1 MDKIGDTSPPTKE
14 IHMLGKD
21 LLDIKSLDRE
31 DILTILAEGEKMR
44 DAILSG
50 VKQMD
55 TLHDKSVATLFY
67 ENSTRTRNSF
77 ENAVK
82 FLGANCTS
90 VSVANSSVKKGET
103 LIDTALTLERIATDA
118 IVIRHEVA
126 GAPKLVADNVS
137 CHVVNAGDG
146 LHAHPTQALLD
157 FLTMKEIF
165 GGFEG
170 LEVAIIGDIKHSRV
184 ARSNI
189 EGLKKLGANVR
200 VFGPNTLMP
209 QGIERMGVKVC
220 ESVEEAFEG
229 ADVLMGLRIQL
240 ERQKKG
246 LFPSV
251 GEYVK
256 YWGITEERV
265 RMAKPHAVVMHPAP
279 VNRGVE
285 ISSEVIDS
293 DKSWIYRQ
301 VTNGLSVRMAILKLL
316 ILGGRA

>member
-1 MDKIGDTSPPTKE
+1 
-14 IHMLGKD
+14 MLKKD
-21 LLDIKSLDRE
+21 LLDIKSLTKE
-31 DILTILAEGEKMR
+31 DILSILEEGERMR
-44 DAILSG
+44 DAVESG
-50 VKQMD
+50 AKSLD
-55 TLHDKSVATLFY
+55 ALRDRSVATLFY
-67 ENSTRTRNSF
+67 ENSTRTKNSF
-77 ENAVK
+77 ENAAR
-82 FLGANCTS
+82 FLGANVVS
-90 VSVANSSVKKGET
+90 VSVGNSSVKKGET
-103 LIDTALTLERIATDA
+103 LIDTGMTLERIMTDA

-126 GAPKLVADNVS
+126 GAAKLLADNVK
-137 CHVVNAGDG
+137 CHVLNAGDG

-200 VFGPNTLMP
+200 IFAPNTLMP
-209 QGIERMGVKVC
+209 QGIERTGVKIA
-220 ESVEEAFEG
+220 ESVEEACDN
-229 ADVLMGLRIQL
+229 ADVIMGLRIQL

-256 YWGITEERV
+256 YYGITKERV
-265 RMAKPHAVVMHPAP
+265 ALAKKNAVVMHPAP

-285 ISSEVIDS
+285 IASDVIDS
-293 DKSWIYRQ
+293 DKSYIYRQ
-301 VTNGLSVRMAILKLL
+301 VTNGLAVRMAVLKML
-316 ILGGRA
+316 IIGGER

>member
-1 MDKIGDTSPPTKE
+1 
-14 IHMLGKD
+14 MLKKD
-21 LLDIKSLDRE
+21 LLDINSLTKEDILSILEEGERMRDAVESGAKSLDA
-31 DILTILAEGEKMR
+31 LR
-44 DAILSG
+44 DR
-50 VKQMD
+50 
-55 TLHDKSVATLFY
+55 SVATLFY
-67 ENSTRTRNSF
+67 ENSTRTKNSF
-77 ENAVK
+77 ENAAR
-82 FLGANCTS
+82 FLGANVVS
-90 VSVANSSVKKGET
+90 VSVGNSSVKKGET
-103 LIDTALTLERIATDA
+103 LIDTGMTLERIMTDA

-126 GAPKLVADNVS
+126 GAAKLLADNVK
-137 CHVVNAGDG
+137 CHVLNAGDG

-200 VFGPNTLMP
+200 IFAPNTFMP
-209 QGIERMGVKVC
+209 QGIERTGVKIA
-220 ESVEEAFEG
+220 ESVEEACDN
-229 ADVLMGLRIQL
+229 ADVIMGLRIQL

-256 YWGITEERV
+256 YYGITKERV
-265 RMAKPHAVVMHPAP
+265 ALAKKNAVVMHPAP

-285 ISSEVIDS
+285 IASDVIDS
-293 DKSWIYRQ
+293 DKSYIYRQ
-301 VTNGLSVRMAILKLL
+301 VTNGLAVRMAVLKML
-316 ILGGRA
+316 IIGGER

>member
-1 MDKIGDTSPPTKE
+1 M
-14 IHMLGKD
+14 
-21 LLDIKSLDRE
+21 
-31 DILTILAEGEKMR
+31 
-44 DAILSG
+44 
-50 VKQMD
+50 
-55 TLHDKSVATLFY
+55 
-67 ENSTRTRNSF
+67 
-77 ENAVK
+77 
-82 FLGANCTS
+82 
-90 VSVANSSVKKGET
+90 SVANSSVKKGET

-126 GAPKLVADNVS
+126 GAPKLVADNVG
-137 CHVVNAGDG
+137 CHVINAGDG

-189 EGLKKLGANVR
+189 YGLQKLGANVR

-220 ESVEEAFEG
+220 ESIEEACEG
-229 ADVLMGLRIQL
+229 MDVLMGLRIQL

-256 YWGITEERV
+256 YYGITEERV
-265 RMAKPHAVVMHPAP
+265 KMAKPGAVIMHPAP

-285 ISSEVIDS
+285 ISSGVIDS

-316 ILGGRA
+316 LVGGNV

>member
-1 MDKIGDTSPPTKE
+1 
-14 IHMLGKD
+14 MLKKD
-21 LLDIKSLDRE
+21 LLDIKSLTKE
-31 DILTILAEGEKMR
+31 DILSILEEGDRMR
-44 DAILSG
+44 DAVESG
-50 VKQMD
+50 AKSLD
-55 TLHDKSVATLFY
+55 ALRDRSVATLFY
-67 ENSTRTRNSF
+67 ENSTRTKNSF
-77 ENAVK
+77 ENAAR
-82 FLGANCTS
+82 FLGANVVS
-90 VSVANSSVKKGET
+90 VSVGNSSVKKGET
-103 LIDTALTLERIATDA
+103 LIDTGMTLERIMTDA

-126 GAPKLVADNVS
+126 GAAKLLADNVK
-137 CHVVNAGDG
+137 CHVLNAGDG

-200 VFGPNTLMP
+200 IFAPNTLMP
-209 QGIERMGVKVC
+209 QGIERTGVKIA
-220 ESVEEAFEG
+220 ESVEEACDN
-229 ADVLMGLRIQL
+229 ADVIMGLRIQL

-256 YWGITEERV
+256 YYGITKERV
-265 RMAKPHAVVMHPAP
+265 ALAKKNAVVMHPAP

-285 ISSEVIDS
+285 IASDVIDS
-293 DKSWIYRQ
+293 DKSYIYRQ
-301 VTNGLSVRMAILKLL
+301 VTNGLAVRMAVLKML
-316 ILGGRA
+316 IIGGER

>member
-1 MDKIGDTSPPTKE
+1 
-14 IHMLGKD
+14 MLKKD
-21 LLDIKSLDRE
+21 LLDINSLTKEDILSILEEGERMRDAVESGAKSLDA
-31 DILTILAEGEKMR
+31 LR
-44 DAILSG
+44 DR
-50 VKQMD
+50 
-55 TLHDKSVATLFY
+55 SVATLFY
-67 ENSTRTRNSF
+67 ENSTRTKNSF
-77 ENAVK
+77 ENAAR
-82 FLGANCTS
+82 FLGANVVS
-90 VSVANSSVKKGET
+90 VSVGNSSVKKGET
-103 LIDTALTLERIATDA
+103 LIDTGMTLERIMTDA

-126 GAPKLVADNVS
+126 GAAKLLADNVK
-137 CHVVNAGDG
+137 CHVLNAGDG

-200 VFGPNTLMP
+200 IFAPNTLMP
-209 QGIERMGVKVC
+209 QGIDRTGVKIA
-220 ESVEEAFEG
+220 ESVEEACDN
-229 ADVLMGLRIQL
+229 ADVIMGLRIQL

-256 YWGITEERV
+256 YYGITKERV
-265 RMAKPHAVVMHPAP
+265 ALAKKNAVVMHPAP

-285 ISSEVIDS
+285 IASDVIDS
-293 DKSWIYRQ
+293 DKSYIYRQ
-301 VTNGLSVRMAILKLL
+301 VTNGLAVRMAVLKML
-316 ILGGRA
+316 IIGGKR

>member
-1 MDKIGDTSPPTKE
+1 
-14 IHMLGKD
+14 MLKKD
-21 LLDIKSLDRE
+21 LLDIKSLTKE
-31 DILTILAEGEKMR
+31 DILSILEEGERMR
-44 DAILSG
+44 DAVESG
-50 VKQMD
+50 AKSLD
-55 TLHDKSVATLFY
+55 ALRDRSVATLFY
-67 ENSTRTRNSF
+67 ENSTRTKNSF
-77 ENAVK
+77 ENAAR
-82 FLGANCTS
+82 FLGANVVS
-90 VSVANSSVKKGET
+90 VSVGNSSVKKGET
-103 LIDTALTLERIATDA
+103 LIDTGMTLERIMTDA

-126 GAPKLVADNVS
+126 GAAKLLADNVK
-137 CHVVNAGDG
+137 CHVLNAGDG

-200 VFGPNTLMP
+200 IFAPNTLMP
-209 QGIERMGVKVC
+209 QGIDRTGVKIA
-220 ESVEEAFEG
+220 ESVEEACDN
-229 ADVLMGLRIQL
+229 ADVIMGLRIQL

-256 YWGITEERV
+256 YYGITKERV
-265 RMAKPHAVVMHPAP
+265 ALAKKNAVVMHPAP

-285 ISSEVIDS
+285 IASDVIDS
-293 DKSWIYRQ
+293 DKSYIYRQ
-301 VTNGLSVRMAILKLL
+301 VTNGLAVRMAVLKML
-316 ILGGRA
+316 IIGGER

>member
-1 MDKIGDTSPPTKE
+1 
-14 IHMLGKD
+14 MLKKD
-21 LLDIKSLDRE
+21 LLDINSLTKEDILSILEEGERMRDAVESGAKSLDALKDR
-31 DILTILAEGEKMR
+31 
-44 DAILSG
+44 
-50 VKQMD
+50 
-55 TLHDKSVATLFY
+55 SVATLFY
-67 ENSTRTRNSF
+67 ENSTRTKNSF
-77 ENAVK
+77 ENAAR
-82 FLGANCTS
+82 FLGANVVS
-90 VSVANSSVKKGET
+90 VSVGNSSVKKGET
-103 LIDTALTLERIATDA
+103 LIDTGMTLERIMTDA

-126 GAPKLVADNVS
+126 GAAKLLADNVK
-137 CHVVNAGDG
+137 CHVLNAGDG

-200 VFGPNTLMP
+200 IFAPNTLMP
-209 QGIERMGVKVC
+209 QGIDRTGVKIA
-220 ESVEEAFEG
+220 ESVEEACDN
-229 ADVLMGLRIQL
+229 ADVIMGLRIQL

-256 YWGITEERV
+256 YYGITKERV
-265 RMAKPHAVVMHPAP
+265 ALAKKNAVVMHPAP

-285 ISSEVIDS
+285 IASDVIDS
-293 DKSWIYRQ
+293 DKSYIYRQ
-301 VTNGLSVRMAILKLL
+301 VTNGLAVRMAVLKML
-316 ILGGRA
+316 IIGGER

>member
-1 MDKIGDTSPPTKE
+1 
-14 IHMLGKD
+14 MLKKD
-21 LLDIKSLDRE
+21 LLDIKSLMKE
-31 DILTILAEGEKMR
+31 DILSILEEGERMR
-44 DAILSG
+44 DAVESG
-50 VKQMD
+50 AKSLD
-55 TLHDKSVATLFY
+55 ALRDRSVATLFY
-67 ENSTRTRNSF
+67 ENSTRTKNSF
-77 ENAVK
+77 ENAAR
-82 FLGANCTS
+82 FLGANVVS
-90 VSVANSSVKKGET
+90 VSVGNSSVKKGET
-103 LIDTALTLERIATDA
+103 LIDTGMTLERIMTDA

-126 GAPKLVADNVS
+126 GAAKLLADNVK
-137 CHVVNAGDG
+137 CHVLNAGDG

-200 VFGPNTLMP
+200 IFAPNTLMP
-209 QGIERMGVKVC
+209 QGIDRTGVKIA
-220 ESVEEAFEG
+220 ESVEEACDN
-229 ADVLMGLRIQL
+229 ADVIMGLRIQL

-256 YWGITEERV
+256 YYGITKERV
-265 RMAKPHAVVMHPAP
+265 ALAKKNAVVMHPAP

-285 ISSEVIDS
+285 IASDVIDS
-293 DKSWIYRQ
+293 DKSYIYRQ
-301 VTNGLSVRMAILKLL
+301 VTNGLAVRMAVLKML
-316 ILGGRA
+316 IIGGER

>member
-1 MDKIGDTSPPTKE
+1 
-14 IHMLGKD
+14 MLKKD
-21 LLDIKSLDRE
+21 LLDIKSLTKE
-31 DILTILAEGEKMR
+31 DILSILEEGERMR
-44 DAILSG
+44 DAVESG
-50 VKQMD
+50 AKSINVLRD
-55 TLHDKSVATLFY
+55 RSVATLFY
-67 ENSTRTRNSF
+67 ENSTRTKNSF
-77 ENAVK
+77 ENAAR
-82 FLGANCTS
+82 FLGANVVS
-90 VSVANSSVKKGET
+90 VSVGNSSVKKGET
-103 LIDTALTLERIATDA
+103 LIDTGMTLERIMTDA

-126 GAPKLVADNVS
+126 GAAKLLADNVK
-137 CHVVNAGDG
+137 CHVLNAGDG

-200 VFGPNTLMP
+200 IFAPNTLMP
-209 QGIERMGVKVC
+209 QGIERTGVKIA
-220 ESVEEAFEG
+220 ESVEEACDN
-229 ADVLMGLRIQL
+229 ADVIMGLRIQL

-256 YWGITEERV
+256 YYGITKERV
-265 RMAKPHAVVMHPAP
+265 ALAKKNAVVMHPAP

-285 ISSEVIDS
+285 IASDVIDS
-293 DKSWIYRQ
+293 DRSYIYRQ
-301 VTNGLSVRMAILKLL
+301 VTNGLAVRMAVLKML
-316 ILGGRA
+316 IIGGER

>member
-1 MDKIGDTSPPTKE
+1 
-14 IHMLGKD
+14 MLKKD
-21 LLDIKSLDRE
+21 LLDINSLTKEDILSILEEGERMRDAVESGAKSLDA
-31 DILTILAEGEKMR
+31 LR
-44 DAILSG
+44 DR
-50 VKQMD
+50 
-55 TLHDKSVATLFY
+55 SVATLFY
-67 ENSTRTRNSF
+67 ENSTRTKNSF
-77 ENAVK
+77 ENAAR
-82 FLGANCTS
+82 FLGANVVS
-90 VSVANSSVKKGET
+90 VSVGNSSVKKGET
-103 LIDTALTLERIATDA
+103 LIDTGMTLERIMTDA

-126 GAPKLVADNVS
+126 GAAKLLADNVK
-137 CHVVNAGDG
+137 CHVLNAGDG

-200 VFGPNTLMP
+200 IFAPNTLMP
-209 QGIERMGVKVC
+209 QGIERTGVKIA
-220 ESVEEAFEG
+220 ESVEEACDN
-229 ADVLMGLRIQL
+229 ADVIMGLRIQL

-256 YWGITEERV
+256 YYGITKERV
-265 RMAKPHAVVMHPAP
+265 ALAKKNAVVMHPAP

-285 ISSEVIDS
+285 IASDVIDS
-293 DKSWIYRQ
+293 DKSYIYRQ
-301 VTNGLSVRMAILKLL
+301 VTNGLAVRMAVLKML
-316 ILGGRA
+316 IIGGER

>member
-1 MDKIGDTSPPTKE
+1 
-14 IHMLGKD
+14 MLKKD
-21 LLDIKSLDRE
+21 LLDIKSLTKE
-31 DILTILAEGEKMR
+31 DILSILEEGERMR
-44 DAILSG
+44 DAVESG
-50 VKQMD
+50 AKSLNVLRD
-55 TLHDKSVATLFY
+55 RSVATLFY
-67 ENSTRTRNSF
+67 ENSTRTKNSF
-77 ENAVK
+77 ENAAR
-82 FLGANCTS
+82 FLGANVVS
-90 VSVANSSVKKGET
+90 VSVGNSSVKKGET
-103 LIDTALTLERIATDA
+103 LIDTGMTLERIMTDA

-126 GAPKLVADNVS
+126 GAAKLLADNVK
-137 CHVVNAGDG
+137 CHVLNAGDG

-200 VFGPNTLMP
+200 IFAPNTLMP
-209 QGIERMGVKVC
+209 QGIERTGVKIA
-220 ESVEEAFEG
+220 ESVEEACDN
-229 ADVLMGLRIQL
+229 ADVIMGLRIQL

-256 YWGITEERV
+256 YYGITKERV
-265 RMAKPHAVVMHPAP
+265 ALAKKNAVVMHPAP

-285 ISSEVIDS
+285 IASDVIDS
-293 DKSWIYRQ
+293 DRSYIYRQ
-301 VTNGLSVRMAILKLL
+301 VTNGLAVRMAVLKML
-316 ILGGRA
+316 IIGGER

>member
-1 MDKIGDTSPPTKE
+1 
-14 IHMLGKD
+14 MLKKD
-21 LLDIKSLDRE
+21 LLDIKSLTKE
-31 DILTILAEGEKMR
+31 DILSILEEGERMR
-44 DAILSG
+44 DAVESG
-50 VKQMD
+50 AKSLD
-55 TLHDKSVATLFY
+55 ALKDRSVATLFY
-67 ENSTRTRNSF
+67 ENSTRTKNSF
-77 ENAVK
+77 ENAAR
-82 FLGANCTS
+82 FLGANVVS
-90 VSVANSSVKKGET
+90 VSVGNSSVKKGET
-103 LIDTALTLERIATDA
+103 LIDTGMTLERIMTDA

-126 GAPKLVADNVS
+126 GAAKLLADNVK
-137 CHVVNAGDG
+137 CHVLNAGDG

-200 VFGPNTLMP
+200 IFAPNTLMP
-209 QGIERMGVKVC
+209 QGIDRTGVKIA
-220 ESVEEAFEG
+220 ESVEEACDN
-229 ADVLMGLRIQL
+229 ADVIMGLRIQL

-256 YWGITEERV
+256 YYGITKERV
-265 RMAKPHAVVMHPAP
+265 ALAKKNAVVMHPAP

-285 ISSEVIDS
+285 IASDVIDS
-293 DKSWIYRQ
+293 DKSYIYRQ
-301 VTNGLSVRMAILKLL
+301 VTNGLAVRMAVLKML
-316 ILGGRA
+316 IIGGER

>member
-1 MDKIGDTSPPTKE
+1 
-14 IHMLGKD
+14 MLKKD
-21 LLDIKSLDRE
+21 LLDINSLTKEDILSILEEGERMRDAVESGAKSLDA
-31 DILTILAEGEKMR
+31 LR
-44 DAILSG
+44 DR
-50 VKQMD
+50 
-55 TLHDKSVATLFY
+55 SVATLFY
-67 ENSTRTRNSF
+67 ENSTRTKNSF
-77 ENAVK
+77 ENAAR
-82 FLGANCTS
+82 FLGANVVS
-90 VSVANSSVKKGET
+90 VSVGNSSVKKGET
-103 LIDTALTLERIATDA
+103 LIDTGMTLERIMTDA

-126 GAPKLVADNVS
+126 GAAKLLADNVK
-137 CHVVNAGDG
+137 CHVLNAGDG

-200 VFGPNTLMP
+200 IFAPNTLMP
-209 QGIERMGVKVC
+209 QGIERTGVKIA
-220 ESVEEAFEG
+220 ESVEEACDN
-229 ADVLMGLRIQL
+229 ADVIMGLRIQL

-256 YWGITEERV
+256 YYGITKERV
-265 RMAKPHAVVMHPAP
+265 ALAKKNAVVMHTAP

-285 ISSEVIDS
+285 IASDVIDS
-293 DKSWIYRQ
+293 DKSYIYRQ
-301 VTNGLSVRMAILKLL
+301 VTNGLAVRMAVLKML
-316 ILGGRA
+316 IIGGER

>member
-1 MDKIGDTSPPTKE
+1 
-14 IHMLGKD
+14 MLKKD
-21 LLDIKSLDRE
+21 LLDIKSLMKE
-31 DILTILAEGEKMR
+31 DILSILEEGERMR
-44 DAILSG
+44 DAVESG
-50 VKQMD
+50 AKSLD
-55 TLHDKSVATLFY
+55 ALRDRSVATLFY
-67 ENSTRTRNSF
+67 ENSTRTKNSF
-77 ENAVK
+77 ENAAR
-82 FLGANCTS
+82 FLGANVVS
-90 VSVANSSVKKGET
+90 VSVDNSSVKKGET
-103 LIDTALTLERIATDA
+103 LIDTGMTLERIMTDA

-126 GAPKLVADNVS
+126 GAAKLLADNVK
-137 CHVVNAGDG
+137 CHVLNAGDG

-200 VFGPNTLMP
+200 IFAPNTLMP
-209 QGIERMGVKVC
+209 QGIDRTGVKIA
-220 ESVEEAFEG
+220 ESVEEACDN
-229 ADVLMGLRIQL
+229 ADVIMGLRIQL

-256 YWGITEERV
+256 YYGITKERV
-265 RMAKPHAVVMHPAP
+265 ALAKKNAVVMHPAP

-285 ISSEVIDS
+285 IASDVIDS
-293 DKSWIYRQ
+293 DKSYIYRQ
-301 VTNGLSVRMAILKLL
+301 VTNGLAVRMAVLKML
-316 ILGGRA
+316 IIGGER

>member
-1 MDKIGDTSPPTKE
+1 
-14 IHMLGKD
+14 MLKKD
-21 LLDIKSLDRE
+21 LLDIKGLTKE
-31 DILTILAEGEKMR
+31 DILDILKEGENMR
-44 DAILSG
+44 AVIESG
-50 VKQMD
+50 VKSLD
-55 TLHDKSVATLFY
+55 VLRDRSVATLFY
-67 ENSTRTRNSF
+67 ENSTRTKNSF
-77 ENAVK
+77 ENAAR
-82 FLGANCTS
+82 FLGANVVS

-103 LIDTALTLERIATDA
+103 LIDTGMTLERIMTDA

-126 GAPKLVADNVS
+126 GAPKLLADNVK
-137 CHVVNAGDG
+137 CHVLNAGDG

-170 LEVAIIGDIKHSRV
+170 LEVAIVGDIKHSRV

-189 EGLKKLGANVR
+189 EGLKKLGAKVR
-200 VFGPNTLMP
+200 IFAPNTLMP
-209 QGIERMGVKVC
+209 QGIENTGVHVAG
-220 ESVEEAFEG
+220 SIEEACEG

-256 YWGITEERV
+256 YYGITKERV
-265 RMAKPHAVVMHPAP
+265 ALAKKNAVVMHPAP

-285 ISSEVIDS
+285 IASDVIDS
-293 DKSWIYRQ
+293 DKSYIYRQ
-301 VTNGLSVRMAILKLL
+301 VTNGLAVRMAALKML
-316 ILGGRA
+316 IIGGKE

>member
-1 MDKIGDTSPPTKE
+1 
-14 IHMLGKD
+14 MLKKD
-21 LLDIKSLDRE
+21 LLDINSLTKEDILSILEEGERMRDAVESGAKSLDA
-31 DILTILAEGEKMR
+31 LR
-44 DAILSG
+44 DR
-50 VKQMD
+50 
-55 TLHDKSVATLFY
+55 SVATLFY
-67 ENSTRTRNSF
+67 ENSTRTKNSF
-77 ENAVK
+77 ENAAR
-82 FLGANCTS
+82 FLGANVVS
-90 VSVANSSVKKGET
+90 VSVDNSSVKKGET
-103 LIDTALTLERIATDA
+103 LIDTGMTLERIMTDA

-126 GAPKLVADNVS
+126 GAAKLLADNVK
-137 CHVVNAGDG
+137 CHVLNAGDG

-200 VFGPNTLMP
+200 IFAPNTLMP
-209 QGIERMGVKVC
+209 QGIERTGVKIA
-220 ESVEEAFEG
+220 ESVEEACDN
-229 ADVLMGLRIQL
+229 ADVIMGLRIQL

-256 YWGITEERV
+256 YYGITKERV
-265 RMAKPHAVVMHPAP
+265 ALAKKNAVVMHPAP

-285 ISSEVIDS
+285 IASDVIDS
-293 DKSWIYRQ
+293 DRSYIYRQ
-301 VTNGLSVRMAILKLL
+301 VTNGLAVRMAVLKML
-316 ILGGRA
+316 IIGGER

>member
-1 MDKIGDTSPPTKE
+1 MRDAVESGA
-14 IHMLGKD
+14 
-21 LLDIKSLDRE
+21 KSLDA
-31 DILTILAEGEKMR
+31 LR
-44 DAILSG
+44 DR
-50 VKQMD
+50 
-55 TLHDKSVATLFY
+55 SVATLFY
-67 ENSTRTRNSF
+67 ENSTRTKNSF
-77 ENAVK
+77 ENAAR
-82 FLGANCTS
+82 FLGANVVS
-90 VSVANSSVKKGET
+90 VSVGNSSVKKGET
-103 LIDTALTLERIATDA
+103 LIDTGMTLERIMTDA

-126 GAPKLVADNVS
+126 GAAKLLADNVK
-137 CHVVNAGDG
+137 CHVLNAGDG

-200 VFGPNTLMP
+200 IFAPNTLMP
-209 QGIERMGVKVC
+209 QGIERTGVKIA
-220 ESVEEAFEG
+220 ESVEEACDN
-229 ADVLMGLRIQL
+229 ADVIMGLRIQL

-256 YWGITEERV
+256 YYGITKERV
-265 RMAKPHAVVMHPAP
+265 ALAKKNAVVMHPAP

-285 ISSEVIDS
+285 IASDVIDS
-293 DKSWIYRQ
+293 DKSYIYRQ
-301 VTNGLSVRMAILKLL
+301 VTNGLAVRMAVLKML
-316 ILGGRA
+316 IIGGER

>member
-1 MDKIGDTSPPTKE
+1 
-14 IHMLGKD
+14 MLKKD
-21 LLDIKSLDRE
+21 LLDINSLTKEDILSILEEGERMRDAVESGAKSLDA
-31 DILTILAEGEKMR
+31 LR
-44 DAILSG
+44 DR
-50 VKQMD
+50 
-55 TLHDKSVATLFY
+55 SVATLFY
-67 ENSTRTRNSF
+67 ENSTRTKNSF
-77 ENAVK
+77 ENAAR
-82 FLGANCTS
+82 FLGANVVS
-90 VSVANSSVKKGET
+90 VSVGNSTVKKGET
-103 LIDTALTLERIATDA
+103 LIDTGMTLERIMTDA

-126 GAPKLVADNVS
+126 GAAKLLADNVK
-137 CHVVNAGDG
+137 CHVLNAGDG

-200 VFGPNTLMP
+200 IFAPNTLMP
-209 QGIERMGVKVC
+209 QGIERTGVKIA
-220 ESVEEAFEG
+220 ESVEEACDN
-229 ADVLMGLRIQL
+229 ADVIMGLRIQL

-256 YWGITEERV
+256 YYGITKERV
-265 RMAKPHAVVMHPAP
+265 ALAKKNAVVMHPAP

-285 ISSEVIDS
+285 IASDVIDS
-293 DKSWIYRQ
+293 DKSYIYRQ
-301 VTNGLSVRMAILKLL
+301 VTNGLAVRMAVLKML
-316 ILGGRA
+316 IIGGER

>member
-1 MDKIGDTSPPTKE
+1 
-14 IHMLGKD
+14 MLKKD
-21 LLDIKSLDRE
+21 LLDIKSLTKE
-31 DILTILAEGEKMR
+31 DILLILEEGERMR
-44 DAILSG
+44 DAVESG
-50 VKQMD
+50 AKSLNVLRD
-55 TLHDKSVATLFY
+55 RSVATLFY
-67 ENSTRTRNSF
+67 ENSTRTKNSF
-77 ENAVK
+77 ENAAR
-82 FLGANCTS
+82 FLGANVVS
-90 VSVANSSVKKGET
+90 VSVGNSSVKKGET
-103 LIDTALTLERIATDA
+103 LIDTGMTLERIMTDA

-126 GAPKLVADNVS
+126 GAAKLLADNVK
-137 CHVVNAGDG
+137 CHVLNAGDG

-200 VFGPNTLMP
+200 IFAPNTLMP
-209 QGIERMGVKVC
+209 QGIERTGVKIA
-220 ESVEEAFEG
+220 ESVEEACDN
-229 ADVLMGLRIQL
+229 ADVIMGLRIQL

-256 YWGITEERV
+256 YYGITKERV
-265 RMAKPHAVVMHPAP
+265 ALAKKNAVVMHPAP

-285 ISSEVIDS
+285 IASDVIDS
-293 DKSWIYRQ
+293 DRSYIYRQ
-301 VTNGLSVRMAILKLL
+301 VTNGLAVRMAVLKML
-316 ILGGRA
+316 IIGGER

>member
-1 MDKIGDTSPPTKE
+1 
-14 IHMLGKD
+14 MLKKD
-21 LLDIKSLDRE
+21 LLDINSLTKEDILSILEEGERMRDAVESGAKSLDA
-31 DILTILAEGEKMR
+31 LR
-44 DAILSG
+44 DR
-50 VKQMD
+50 
-55 TLHDKSVATLFY
+55 SVATLFY
-67 ENSTRTRNSF
+67 ENSTRTKNSF
-77 ENAVK
+77 ENAAR
-82 FLGANCTS
+82 FLGANVVS
-90 VSVANSSVKKGET
+90 VSVDNSSVKKGET
-103 LIDTALTLERIATDA
+103 LIDTGMTLERIMTDA

-126 GAPKLVADNVS
+126 GAAKLLADNVK
-137 CHVVNAGDG
+137 CHVLNAGDG

-200 VFGPNTLMP
+200 IFAPNTLMP
-209 QGIERMGVKVC
+209 QGIDRTGVKIA
-220 ESVEEAFEG
+220 ESVEEACDN
-229 ADVLMGLRIQL
+229 ADVIMGLRIQL

-256 YWGITEERV
+256 YYGITKERV
-265 RMAKPHAVVMHPAP
+265 ALAKKNAVVMHPAP

-285 ISSEVIDS
+285 IASDVIDS
-293 DKSWIYRQ
+293 DKSYIYRQ
-301 VTNGLSVRMAILKLL
+301 VTNGLAVRMAVLKML
-316 ILGGRA
+316 IIGGER

>member
-1 MDKIGDTSPPTKE
+1 
-14 IHMLGKD
+14 MLKKD
-21 LLDIKSLDRE
+21 LLDIKSLMKE
-31 DILTILAEGEKMR
+31 DILSILEEGERMR
-44 DAILSG
+44 DAVASG
-50 VKQMD
+50 AQSLD
-55 TLHDKSVATLFY
+55 ALRDRSVATLFY
-67 ENSTRTRNSF
+67 ENSTRTKNSF
-77 ENAVK
+77 ENAAR
-82 FLGANCTS
+82 FLGANVVS
-90 VSVANSSVKKGET
+90 VSVGNSSVKKGET
-103 LIDTALTLERIATDA
+103 LIDTGMTLERIMTDA

-126 GAPKLVADNVS
+126 GAAKLLADNVK
-137 CHVVNAGDG
+137 CHVLNAGDG

-200 VFGPNTLMP
+200 IFAPNTLMP
-209 QGIERMGVKVC
+209 QGIDRTGVKIA
-220 ESVEEAFEG
+220 ESVEEACDN
-229 ADVLMGLRIQL
+229 ADVIMGLRIQL

-256 YWGITEERV
+256 YYGITKERV
-265 RMAKPHAVVMHPAP
+265 ALAKKNAVVMHPAP

-285 ISSEVIDS
+285 IASDVIDS
-293 DKSWIYRQ
+293 DKSYIYRQ
-301 VTNGLSVRMAILKLL
+301 VTNGLAVRMAVLKML
-316 ILGGRA
+316 IIGGER

>member
-1 MDKIGDTSPPTKE
+1 
-14 IHMLGKD
+14 MLKKD
-21 LLDIKSLDRE
+21 LLDINSLTKEDILSILEEGERMRDAVESGAKSLDA
-31 DILTILAEGEKMR
+31 LR
-44 DAILSG
+44 DR
-50 VKQMD
+50 
-55 TLHDKSVATLFY
+55 SVATLFY
-67 ENSTRTRNSF
+67 ENSTRTKNSF
-77 ENAVK
+77 ENAAR
-82 FLGANCTS
+82 FLGANVVS
-90 VSVANSSVKKGET
+90 VSVGNSSVKKGET
-103 LIDTALTLERIATDA
+103 LIDTGMTLERIMTDA

-126 GAPKLVADNVS
+126 GAAKLLADNVK
-137 CHVVNAGDG
+137 CHVLNAGDG

-200 VFGPNTLMP
+200 IFAPNTLMP
-209 QGIERMGVKVC
+209 QGIERTGVKIA
-220 ESVEEAFEG
+220 ESVEEACDN
-229 ADVLMGLRIQL
+229 ADVIMGLRIQL

-256 YWGITEERV
+256 YYVITKERDAL
-265 RMAKPHAVVMHPAP
+265 AKKNAVVMHPAP

-285 ISSEVIDS
+285 IASDVIDS
-293 DKSWIYRQ
+293 DKSYIYRQ
-301 VTNGLSVRMAILKLL
+301 VTNGLAVRMAVLKML
-316 ILGGRA
+316 IIGGER